1 LKPGLTVLIATRGR
15 PKQFLNAVNSALA
28 TSDEAVI
35 SAYVD
40 LDDPCLKDYSDICI
54 DRLCIT
60 FGERVGSAKALKVLL
75 KLCDTEFIMLGSDDI
90 VFETPHWDEKL
101 VSVLPADGIGISF
114 GEDKNERQ
122 CNHFAFHRRLY
133 ELTDLWPDVFWHFG
147 PDGYLGN
154 VIRAVGKERR
164 VFNSQ
169 VVIRHLQ
176 AKANK
181 SPRDKTF
188 EEERTKGNA
197 SSEMRKALEFFH
209 RDVETLKAACQS

>member
-1 LKPGLTVLIATRGR
+1 
-15 PKQFLNAVNSALA
+15 
-28 TSDEAVI
+28 
-35 SAYVD
+35 
-40 LDDPCLKDYSDICI
+40 
-54 DRLCIT
+54 
-60 FGERVGSAKALKVLL
+60 
-75 KLCDTEFIMLGSDDI
+75 
-90 VFETPHWDEKL
+90 
-101 VSVLPADGIGISF
+101 
-114 GEDKNERQ
+114 
-122 CNHFAFHRRLY
+122 
-133 ELTDLWPDVFWHFG
+133 
-147 PDGYLGN
+147 
-154 VIRAVGKERR
+154 VGKERR

>member
-1 LKPGLTVLIATRGR
+1 
-15 PKQFLNAVNSALA
+15 VNSALA
-28 TSDEAVI
+28 TSDKATV

-40 LDDPCLKDYSDICI
+40 LDDPSLKDYAAISIE
-54 DRLCIT
+54 RLSIT
-60 FGERVGSAKALKVLL
+60 YGERIGSAKALKVLL
-75 KLCDTEFIMLGSDDI
+75 RLCGTEFIMLGSDDI

-101 VSVLPADGIGISF
+101 VSVLPPDGIGISF

-122 CNHFAFHRRLY
+122 CNHFMFHRRLY

-154 VIRAVGKERR
+154 VIRAVGKNRV
-164 VFNSQ
+164 VFNSD

-188 EEERTKGNA
+188 EEERTKGHA
-197 SSEMRKALEFFH
+197 GREMEKALEFFH
-209 RDVETLKAACQS
+209 RDVATLKAACQS

>member
-15 PKQFLNAVNSALA
+15 PQQFVNAVKSALE
-28 TSDEAVI
+28 TSDAVI

-40 LDDPCLKDYSDICI
+40 LDDPCLKDYAAISIE
-54 DRLCIT
+54 RLSIT
-60 FGERVGSAKALKVLL
+60 YGERIGSAKALKVLL
-75 KLCDTEFIMLGSDDI
+75 RLCGTEFIMLGSDDI
-90 VFETPHWDEKL
+90 VFETQHWDEKL
-101 VSVLPADGIGISF
+101 VSVLPEDGIGISF

-122 CNHFAFHRRLY
+122 CNHFMFHRRLY

-154 VIRAVGKERR
+154 VIRAVGKNRV
-164 VFNSQ
+164 VFNSD

-188 EEERTKGNA
+188 EEERSKGHA
-197 SSEMRKALEFFH
+197 GREMEKALQFFH
-209 RDVETLKAACQS
+209 RDVATLKAACQS